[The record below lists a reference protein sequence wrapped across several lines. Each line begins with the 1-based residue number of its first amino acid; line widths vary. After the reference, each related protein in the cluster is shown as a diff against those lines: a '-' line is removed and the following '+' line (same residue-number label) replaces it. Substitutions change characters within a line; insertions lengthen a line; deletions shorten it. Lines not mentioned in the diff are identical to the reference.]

1 MQGLHPK
8 AVKSTVGYSKMFN
21 HSIKFYY
28 MHVSSLEEVNLSV
41 LIFTTETHVD
51 PFCVEVVLNE
61 YHIYL

>member
-1 MQGLHPK
+1 
-8 AVKSTVGYSKMFN
+8 MFN

-28 MHVSSLEEVNLSV
+28 MHVSSLEEVNLSI